1 MQHKPRDLPILA
13 AAVLCIIGLAQVQG
27 LQGFITQA
35 PSDTAGTGP
44 DPAQVQGLDGF
55 GILLTLA
62 MEVPLA
68 IAVIL
73 LVYWYTQYSD
83 YAVRS
88 RLGEIR
94 LEAGRTKRPKQARKA
109 RATDAMRAGIERLI
123 HYSSLLAEMGGRYAR
138 VPEPKRP
145 QFREDL
151 EALYRN
157 AAVHASELER
167 TLESVGCLDGRTR
180 DDVLTAIDLLRGAS
194 PIDYSTGMVDTAHY
208 RAISRSL
215 GPALTRLMR
224 SLELATGR
232 PPRRAGR
239 AGEPGGLALRLD
251 RHTYPPGAP
260 IRATVE
266 ADGQFPHHEV
276 TVAILDEGLATLAE
290 TTEEAPVRELERNA
304 CVAVDVIPKRRLVAG
319 RDYIARATSGD
330 LYDEAVLAVENISPT
345 VRADRTTCAIGDIIA
360 VTVEDPA
367 AGVGGGEKGPSGT
380 ARGQRLVVESPCD
393 RSDACR
399 LRAAGASTGTF
410 LGRVRCVGACG
421 AATSGRR
428 AWAWGAG
435 AEDVD
440 IACSPDQLIR
450 IRYES
455 GAGEART
462 AVLVEGTST
471 PSTTDL
477 SEPDPAFAKD
487 PGGGDGPGWSAG
499 GCDGEGNGDR
509 RHDTETK
516 RHCRKGNR
524 AGRMLSGSKEARGLG
539 Q

>member
-1 MQHKPRDLPILA
+1 MRATTADAYVVMPTSRPSPGRPRASEPSTLRSVVGTISHGAFVPRAVPRRRYSAIHLIDARHIRAVFLPRLTGMRLA
-13 AAVLCIIGLAQVQG
+13 S
-27 LQGFITQA
+27 
-35 PSDTAGTGP
+35 PKHR
-44 DPAQVQGLDGF
+44 LDG
-55 GILLTLA
+55 T
-62 MEVPLA
+62 
-68 IAVIL
+68 
-73 LVYWYTQYSD
+73 
-83 YAVRS
+83 
-88 RLGEIR
+88 
-94 LEAGRTKRPKQARKA
+94 
-109 RATDAMRAGIERLI
+109 
-123 HYSSLLAEMGGRYAR
+123 
-138 VPEPKRP
+138 
-145 QFREDL
+145 
-151 EALYRN
+151 
-157 AAVHASELER
+157 
-167 TLESVGCLDGRTR
+167 
-180 DDVLTAIDLLRGAS
+180 
-194 PIDYSTGMVDTAHY
+194 VDTAQY
-208 RAISRSL
+208 RAVSRPL
-215 GPALTRLMR
+215 GPALTRLER
-224 SLELATGR
+224 SLEPAAER
-232 PPRRAGR
+232 PPRRAGPV
-239 AGEPGGLALRLD
+239 GEPGGLALRLG
-251 RHTYPPGAP
+251 RNTYPPGAL
-260 IRATVE
+260 IE

-276 TVAILDEGLATLAE
+276 TVAILDEGLATLE
-290 TTEEAPVRELERNA
+290 KTTEAVSVQEAEQNA
-304 CVAVDVIPKRRLVAG
+304 CVAVDVIPKRCLVAG

-471 PSTTDL
+471 PSTTDPG
-477 SEPDPAFAKD
+477 EPDPAFAKD
-487 PGGGDGPGWSAG
+487 PVGGDGPGWSAG